1 MRWTALISKIV
12 VAGAAGAF
20 LAVSA
25 AGVEPPRQASDA
37 DPGREVPA
45 EQRRSDPEPG
55 AEKSPTDPGTDT
67 EKSPTDPGAGAEE
80 SPTDPAPERGGATRG
95 AAGAVPGPSR
105 TAGQLSP

>member
-45 EQRRSDPEPG
+45 EQRPTGPVPDAERSPTASGTD
-55 AEKSPTDPGTDT
+55 AEKNPTGPV
-67 EKSPTDPGAGAEE
+67 
-80 SPTDPAPERGGATRG
+80 PERGGATPG
-95 AAGAVPGPSR
+95 PAGAVPGASR
-105 TAGQLSP
+105 TVGQLSP